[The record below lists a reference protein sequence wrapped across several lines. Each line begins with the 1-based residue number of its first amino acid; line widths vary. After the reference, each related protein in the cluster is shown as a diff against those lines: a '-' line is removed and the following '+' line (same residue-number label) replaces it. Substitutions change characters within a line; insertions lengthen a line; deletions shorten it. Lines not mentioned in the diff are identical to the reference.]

1 MPKVRTILKWT
12 GLGAAAVLLAAECAL
27 IPSEANALTSSPAGS
42 PPVTSVPGP
51 FYNQGD
57 PVSFCVNQRTELVR
71 VEVHTTV
78 LGNCAA
84 GEVQLTVTADPSAL
98 ATPVPAPS
106 SSG

>member
-1 MPKVRTILKWT
+1 MRTVFKVI

-27 IPSEANALTSSPAGS
+27 IPSEADALTSHPAGS

-57 PVSFCVNQRTELVR
+57 PINLCVNQRTEQVR
-71 VEVHTTV
+71 AEVHTNV

-84 GEVQLTVTADPSAL
+84 GEVQLTVTADPDAL
-98 ATPVPAPS
+98 ATPAPTPTAT
-106 SSG
+106 G